1 MLEGT
6 LRALRGT
13 LGGDAEGAALRLPAG
28 TLSLHPAKGRG
39 SLWKP
44 LYTTLRVVKEIRIN
58 SSAVKQRYGEGSK
71 GNHSP
76 WRILKAEP

>member
-28 TLSLHPAKGRG
+28 TLSLHPAKGTV

-44 LYTTLRVVKEIRIN
+44 QYAMLRIAGK
-58 SSAVKQRYGEGSK
+58 
-71 GNHSP
+71 
-76 WRILKAEP
+76 

>member
-28 TLSLHPAKGRG
+28 TLSLHPAKGTV

-44 LYTTLRVVKEIRIN
+44 
-58 SSAVKQRYGEGSK
+58 QYGCAL
-71 GNHSP
+71 
-76 WRILKAEP
+76 RILKKKM